1 MSLSLEQL
9 ELIKLI
15 DNKVKAIILNGGSE
29 EEILI
34 SLLDK
39 MPKIKTIINSFAN
52 LKIAEENE
60 YYDRYTG
67 FYQYVKILENLA
79 TGISKGKIKVPEY
92 V

>member
-1 MSLSLEQL
+1 
-9 ELIKLI
+9 
-15 DNKVKAIILNGGSE
+15 
-29 EEILI
+29 
-34 SLLDK
+34 

-52 LKIAEENE
+52 LKITEEKE
-60 YYDRYTG
+60 CYDRYTG

>member
-39 MPKIKTIINSFAN
+39 MPKIKTIA
-52 LKIAEENE
+52 
-60 YYDRYTG
+60 R
-67 FYQYVKILENLA
+67 
-79 TGISKGKIKVPEY
+79 
-92 V
+92 